1 MISAPHKIIIATAAL
16 CLASCGAGNG
26 EPMQNRYDGIGPN
39 ETIYLTG
46 TEPFWNMKISAE
58 SLTYFTPESPVGR
71 KAAVARFAGNGG
83 LGVNGTLGG
92 EALIIAVTPGDCS
105 DGMSDRTY
113 PFTATVGLG
122 EDTLLGC
129 GFTDSSGFTGEESP

>member
-1 MISAPHKIIIATAAL
+1 MPSVKHSLITAAAL
-16 CLASCGAGNG
+16 CLASCGAGND
-26 EPMQNRYDGIGPN
+26 EPMQNSFDGIGPK

-58 SLTYFTPESPVGR
+58 SLTYFTPENPAGR

-122 EDTLLGC
+122 EATLLGC
-129 GFTDSSGFTGEESP
+129 GYTDVTGFTGDVSP